1 LQTDRIRP
9 GYYGYYGGG
18 VAVDCFDCGFG
29 RGGYYPYWGG
39 GQSTHYVLGDAIVF
53 VSTEQQQKSLGLV
66 HQCYTNPPY
75 QGCAV
80 SSDGT
85 TSNCPDVQY
94 AGGINCST
102 PKGGQE
108 SCQGQILE
116 CSTSKQECTPMDA
129 PPAGSQ
135 TSCSDY
141 EQFRY
146 WQSYAFDALDVSN
159 PDAPVLAPSVKMDK
173 NEEGTSVLAAGTQ
186 LYFNFQQPYVVS
198 GDARSHVKHFFRAI
212 DFADP
217 QQAGVG
223 DAVNVPG
230 DVIESSGNT
239 IYTRDLV
246 WNDADT
252 RTLVARLELSDGL
265 AHLQASRVFADR
277 AVSAVR
283 LDGAGAMLVS
293 SDPTYSY
300 YDYYGRTPDN
310 QPQHT
315 LSILDATSLKTIGE
329 TDVDAWATFQDAKQG
344 RALFSVSGGLLVF
357 NVKDAA
363 HPTAQAYFPTVGWP
377 QSMLFD
383 GDEIVFAAG
392 PYGVYRFD
400 ADVYNLLSK

>member
-1 LQTDRIRP
+1 MAKD
-9 GYYGYYGGG
+9 
-18 VAVDCFDCGFG
+18 
-29 RGGYYPYWGG
+29 
-39 GQSTHYVLGDAIVF
+39 
-53 VSTEQQQKSLGLV
+53 
-66 HQCYTNPPY
+66 
-75 QGCAV
+75 
-80 SSDGT
+80 
-85 TSNCPDVQY
+85 
-94 AGGINCST
+94 
-102 PKGGQE
+102 
-108 SCQGQILE
+108 
-116 CSTSKQECTPMDA
+116 
-129 PPAGSQ
+129 
-135 TSCSDY
+135 
-141 EQFRY
+141 
-146 WQSYAFDALDVSN
+146 
-159 PDAPVLAPSVKMDK
+159 
-173 NEEGTSVLAAGTQ
+173 EEGTSVLAAGTQ

-246 WNDADT
+246 WNDTDT

-293 SDPTYSY
+293 SDPAYSY
-300 YDYYGRTPDN
+300 YGYYARQPEE

-315 LSILDATSLKTIGE
+315 LSILDAQSLKTIGE

-383 GDEIVFAAG
+383 GNEIVFAAG